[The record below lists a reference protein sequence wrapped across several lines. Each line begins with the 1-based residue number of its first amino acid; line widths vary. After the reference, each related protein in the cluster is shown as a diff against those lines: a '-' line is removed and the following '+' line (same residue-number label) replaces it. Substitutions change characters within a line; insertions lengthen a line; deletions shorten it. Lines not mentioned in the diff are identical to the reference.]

1 MGRTMLRFT
10 SYILVAALA
19 SFCTLLLTQKP
30 NEPAPYSK
38 LAELENLIEERFI
51 EEVDTGAM
59 EDAAAAGMVDS
70 LGDRWS
76 FYLPAAEYAAYAE
89 QMANAYV
96 GIGITISMNENGLGL
111 DVISVS
117 PNSPALEAG
126 ILPGDIIT
134 MVEGQDVLEL
144 GLSGTRDVVRGE
156 EGTEVALTIM
166 RDGKK
171 QDVTVMRKQIDSDV
185 AKLTMLPDGIALIK
199 IENFNTKCAEQTI
212 DCIISA
218 VDQGAKGLLF
228 DLRNNPG
235 GYKNE
240 LVKVLDYLLP
250 EGPLFISEDYT
261 GQTDTDYS
269 DESFVDLP
277 MVVLQNE
284 DSYSAGEFFGAAL
297 REYGVA
303 TIVGTQTVGKGYYQ
317 YTYLLEDGSAVGLSG
332 GKYYTPHGVSLAGVG
347 ITPDITV
354 EVDDDTFAKIYAEIL
369 PWEEDIQIL
378 AGIDVLKGTN
388 QP

>member
-1 MGRTMLRFT
+1 MLRFL
-10 SYILVAALA
+10 SYALVAALA
-19 SFCTLLLTQKP
+19 SFCTLVLTQKP
-30 NEPAPYSK
+30 VEHAPYSK
-38 LAELENLIEERFI
+38 LSELENLIEERFI
-51 EEVDTGAM
+51 EDVDVTKM
-59 EDAAAAGMVDS
+59 EDAAAAAMVES

-76 FYLPAAEYAAYAE
+76 FYLPAADYAAYSE

-96 GIGITISMNENGLGL
+96 GIGITISMNEDGLGL

-126 ILPGDIIT
+126 ILPGDIVT
-134 MVEGQDVLEL
+134 FVEGQKVTEL
-144 GLSGTRDVVRGE
+144 GLSGTRNVVRGE
-156 EGTEVALTIM
+156 EGTQVQLTIL
-166 RDGKK
+166 RDGKEW
-171 QDVTVMRKQIDSDV
+171 DVTVTRKQIDSDV

-199 IENFNTKCAEQTI
+199 ITNFNTKSAEQTI

-218 VDQGAKGLLF
+218 MDQGATGLLF

-261 GQTDTDYS
+261 GETETDYS
-269 DESFVDLP
+269 DESFVDIP

-297 REYGVA
+297 REYDA
-303 TIVGTQTVGKGYYQ
+303 AIIVGTQTVGKGYYQ

-347 ITPDITV
+347 ITPDIVV
-354 EVDDDTFAKIYAEIL
+354 EVDDATFAKIYTEIL
-369 PWEEDIQIL
+369 PWEEDIQVL
-378 AGIDVLKGTN
+378 AGIDALKGAN

>member
-38 LAELENLIEERFI
+38 LTELENLIEERFI

-96 GIGITISMNENGLGL
+96 GIGITISMNEEGLGL

-117 PNSPALEAG
+117 PDSPALEAG
-126 ILPGDIIT
+126 ILPGDIVT

-354 EVDDDTFAKIYAEIL
+354 EVDDATFAKIYAEIL